1 MDFEERNEINFGFAP
16 SKIDGSEILFT
27 ADEGCNIPASYS
39 YREYLPDV
47 IDQGSLSICVP
58 CTLSSYLNWK
68 INMEDGSN
76 KDNSIDLFEIYN
88 IRSNRSEG
96 MTYKEALKYLR
107 KSGVSCNNGK
117 VSIKMYGKVNTVD
130 DLKFALV
137 ANGPCFGALPVYSGD
152 CDFWNKKVGQRLKGY
167 HAISLVGYDEEGI
180 IIRNSWGKKFCDGGY
195 TKIGYDDFGKILEI
209 WTVID

>member
-1 MDFEERNEINFGFAP
+1 MDFEERKEFNFGFAP

-27 ADEGCNIPASYS
+27 ADEGCEIPSAYS

-58 CTLSSYLNWK
+58 CTISSYLNWK
-68 INMEDGSN
+68 ENLTDGSN
-76 KDNSIDLFEIYN
+76 KDNSIDLFELYN
-88 IRSNRSEG
+88 KRANKCDG
-96 MTYKEALKYLR
+96 MTYKDALKILR
-107 KSGVSCNNGK
+107 KEGISCKSGKIGIN
-117 VSIKMYGKVNTVD
+117 MYGKVNTID

-152 CDFWNKKVGQRLKGY
+152 CDFWHKKGGQRLKGY

-180 IIRNSWGKKFCDGGY
+180 IIRNSWGKRFCDEGY
-195 TKIGYDDFGKILEI
+195 TKIGYGYFEKILEI